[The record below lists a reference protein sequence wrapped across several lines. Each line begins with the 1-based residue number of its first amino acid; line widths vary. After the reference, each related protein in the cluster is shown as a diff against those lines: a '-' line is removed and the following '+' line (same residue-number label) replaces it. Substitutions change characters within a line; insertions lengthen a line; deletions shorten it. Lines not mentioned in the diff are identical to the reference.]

1 MLFLLCLFKKVFI
14 FVKKI
19 IMKSTKFSILIILLS
34 LLLTSCNVS
43 WHAQYEYLN
52 KVPRNESVAINN
64 SEINKI
70 NNEVNELALVEL
82 GESQFDSVKKIN
94 SFVFTQNSIFTN
106 KLNNVTESSKLLK
119 SNVIIP
125 TKISAKH
132 TYSQAQEMSSSS
144 SLNWIVRLLLQVLV
158 LALLLTLLGYLL
170 PTNVFNWVLSILL
183 VLFVIYLIFYLIR
196 WL

>member
-1 MLFLLCLFKKVFI
+1 MNSF
-14 FVKKI
+14 
-19 IMKSTKFSILIILLS
+19 KFSILIILLS
-34 LLLTSCNVS
+34 LLLASCNIS
-43 WHAQYEYLN
+43 WQAQYEYLN
-52 KVPRNESVAINN
+52 KVPRNEAVASNN

-82 GESQFDSVKKIN
+82 GKSQFDSISKIN
-94 SFVFTQNSIFTN
+94 SFIFTQNSIFTN
-106 KLNNVTESSKLLK
+106 KLNNITESSKLLK
-119 SNVIIP
+119 NNVIIP
-125 TKISAKH
+125 TKILAKH
-132 TYSQAQEMSSSS
+132 TYSQAQEMRNSS
-144 SLNWIVRLLLQVLV
+144 SLNWIISLLLQVLV

>member
-52 KVPRNESVAINN
+52 KVPRNEAVAINN

-82 GESQFDSVKKIN
+82 DKNQFDSVNKIN

>member
-1 MLFLLCLFKKVFI
+1 
-14 FVKKI
+14 
-19 IMKSTKFSILIILLS
+19 MKSFKFSILFILLS
-34 LLLTSCNVS
+34 LLLASCNVS

-52 KVPRNESVAINN
+52 KVPRNEAVAINN

-70 NNEVNELALVEL
+70 NNVVNELALVEL
-82 GESQFDSVKKIN
+82 GKSQFDSVKKIN

-106 KLNNVTESSKLLK
+106 KLNNVTESSKLFK

-132 TYSQAQEMSSSS
+132 TYSQVQEMSSSS
-144 SLNWIVRLLLQVLV
+144 SLNWIISLLLQVLV

-183 VLFVIYLIFYLIR
+183 VLFVIYLIFYLIH